1 MFILPQTVARKAR
14 ERVAMEHQ
22 GYYKISDIVRTPGS
36 GTETLLPICRST
48 WLNGVDAGKFPR
60 PVKLLGRNVWR
71 KEQIHQLM
79 DEIGAGKLSG

>member
-1 MFILPQTVARKAR
+1 
-14 ERVAMEHQ
+14 ME
-22 GYYKISDIVRTPGS
+22 GFYKISDIVRTPGS

-60 PVKLLGRNVWR
+60 PVKLLGRNVWH